1 MILLIS
7 KHEVKKVVRKKSL
20 REAYGRELVEA
31 AKKDSR
37 IVVLDADL
45 CESTMTCYME
55 QEIPQRFFEMGISE
69 QNMVSVAAGLALA
82 GKVPFVNSFSVF
94 TTGQPYNQIRQGVA
108 LPKLSVK
115 IFGSSCGLSDAGDG
129 ATHQS
134 VEDIAIMRA
143 IPNMTVI
150 VPVDAIETK
159 KVVRAVIEYPG
170 PVYVRISRAPLPIL
184 TEEDTPF
191 QIGKMSLIKDGS
203 DITIFA
209 CGLMVYQALRAREVL
224 ADRGISVRVVNVN
237 TIKPLDR
244 ETLKK
249 YSQGTKG
256 VITAEEHSIIGG
268 LGGAVTE
275 ALSNQMVRIE
285 RVGIEDVFGQSAQTH
300 EELLEYYSLTPEN
313 IIEKAEGLVKY
324 K

>member
-7 KHEVKKVVRKKSL
+7 KHEVKKLVRKKSL
-20 REAYGRELVEA
+20 REAYGRELVKA

-69 QNMVSVAAGLALA
+69 QNMVSVAAGLALV

-108 LPKLSVK
+108 LPKLNVK

-159 KVVRAVIEYPG
+159 KVVRAIIEYPG
-170 PVYVRISRAPLPIL
+170 PVYVRISRTPLPIL

-209 CGLMVYQALRAREVL
+209 CGLMVYQVLRAREIL
-224 ADRGISVRVVNVN
+224 TDRGISVRVVNVN

-244 ETLKK
+244 EAIKK
-249 YSQGTKG
+249 YSKGVKG

-268 LGGAVTE
+268 LGGAIIE
-275 ALSNQMVRIE
+275 ALSNQMVRVE

-300 EELLEYYSLTPEN
+300 KELLEYYSLTPEN

>member
-1 MILLIS
+1 M
-7 KHEVKKVVRKKSL
+7 VRKKSL

-69 QNMVSVAAGLALA
+69 QNMVSVAAGLALV
-82 GKVPFVNSFSVF
+82 GKGPFVNSFSVF

-108 LPKLSVK
+108 LPKLNVK

-134 VEDIAIMRA
+134 VEDIAIMRV

-170 PVYVRISRAPLPIL
+170 PVYVRISRTPLPIL

-191 QIGKMSLIKDGS
+191 QIGKMSLVKDGS

-209 CGLMVYQALRAREVL
+209 CGLMVYQALRAREIL

-244 ETLKK
+244 EAIKK
-249 YSQGTKG
+249 YSKG
-256 VITAEEHSIIGG
+256 AKGIITAEEHSIIGG
-268 LGGAVTE
+268 LGGAVIE
-275 ALSNQMVRIE
+275 ALSNQMVRVE

-300 EELLEYYSLTPEN
+300 EELLEHYSLTSEN

>member
-1 MILLIS
+1 M
-7 KHEVKKVVRKKSL
+7 VRKKSL
-20 REAYGRELVEA
+20 REAYGRELVEV

-69 QNMVSVAAGLALA
+69 QNMVSVAAGLALV

-108 LPKLSVK
+108 LPKLNVK

-134 VEDIAIMRA
+134 VEDIAIMRV

-170 PVYVRISRAPLPIL
+170 PVYVRISRTPLPIL

-191 QIGKMSLIKDGS
+191 QIGKMSLVKDGS

-209 CGLMVYQALRAREVL
+209 CGLMVYQALRAREIL

-244 ETLKK
+244 EAIKK
-249 YSQGTKG
+249 YSKG
-256 VITAEEHSIIGG
+256 AKGIITAEEHSIIGG
-268 LGGAVTE
+268 LGGAVIE
-275 ALSNQMVRIE
+275 ALSNQMVRVE

-300 EELLEYYSLTPEN
+300 EELLEHYSLTSEN

>member
-1 MILLIS
+1 VKELI
-7 KHEVKKVVRKKSL
+7 RKENL
-20 REAYGRELVEA
+20 REAYGRELIEI
-31 AKKDSR
+31 AKKNPR

-45 CESTMTCYME
+45 CGSTMTCYME
-55 QEIPQRFFEMGISE
+55 QEIPQRFFEMGIAE
-69 QNMVSVAAGLALA
+69 QNMLSIAAGLALV

-94 TTGQPYNQIRQGVA
+94 TTGQPFNQIRQGIA
-108 LPKLSVK
+108 LPKLNVK

-143 IPNMTVI
+143 IPNMSVI
-150 VPVDAIETK
+150 IPVDAIETK
-159 KVVRAVIEYPG
+159 KVVRAVVEYPG
-170 PVYVRISRAPLPIL
+170 PVYARISRTSLPIL

-191 QIGKMSLIKDGS
+191 QIGKISLIKDGF

-224 ADRGISVRVVNVN
+224 DNKGISVRVVNVS

-244 ETLKK
+244 ETVKI
-249 YSQGTKG
+249 YSKGMKG

-268 LGGAVTE
+268 LGGAITE

-285 RVGIEDVFGQSAQTH
+285 RVGIKDTFGQSAQTH
-300 EELLEYYSLTPEN
+300 EELLEHYSLMPEN
-313 IIEKAEGLVKY
+313 IIEKADGLIKY

>member
-1 MILLIS
+1 M
-7 KHEVKKVVRKKSL
+7 VRKKSL

-37 IVVLDADL
+37 IVVSDADL

-69 QNMVSVAAGLALA
+69 QNMVSVAAGLALV

-108 LPKLSVK
+108 LPKLNVK

-170 PVYVRISRAPLPIL
+170 PVYVRISRTPLPIL

-209 CGLMVYQALRAREVL
+209 CGLMVYQALRAREIL

-237 TIKPLDR
+237 TIKPLAR
-244 ETLKK
+244 EAIKK
-249 YSQGTKG
+249 YSKG
-256 VITAEEHSIIGG
+256 AKGIITAEEHSIIGG
-268 LGGAVTE
+268 LGGAVIE
-275 ALSNQMVRIE
+275 ALSNQMVRVE

-300 EELLEYYSLTPEN
+300 EELLEHYSLTSEN

>member
-1 MILLIS
+1 L
-7 KHEVKKVVRKKSL
+7 VRKKSL
-20 REAYGRELVEA
+20 REAYGRELVEV

-69 QNMVSVAAGLALA
+69 QNMVSVAAGLALV

-108 LPKLSVK
+108 LPKLNVK

-170 PVYVRISRAPLPIL
+170 PVYVRISRTSLPIL

-191 QIGKMSLIKDGS
+191 QIGKVSLIKDGS

-209 CGLMVYQALRAREVL
+209 CGLMVYQALRAREIL

-244 ETLKK
+244 EAIKK
-249 YSQGTKG
+249 YSKGAKG

-268 LGGAVTE
+268 LGGAVSE

-300 EELLEYYSLTPEN
+300 EELLEHYSLTSEN
-313 IIEKAEGLVKY
+313 IIEKAEGLIKY

>member
-1 MILLIS
+1 
-7 KHEVKKVVRKKSL
+7 
-20 REAYGRELVEA
+20 
-31 AKKDSR
+31 
-37 IVVLDADL
+37 
-45 CESTMTCYME
+45 
-55 QEIPQRFFEMGISE
+55 
-69 QNMVSVAAGLALA
+69 
-82 GKVPFVNSFSVF
+82 
-94 TTGQPYNQIRQGVA
+94 
-108 LPKLSVK
+108 
-115 IFGSSCGLSDAGDG
+115 
-129 ATHQS
+129 

-170 PVYVRISRAPLPIL
+170 PVYVRISRTPLPIL

-209 CGLMVYQALRAREVL
+209 CGLMVYQALRAREIL
-224 ADRGISVRVVNVN
+224 AYRGVSVRVVNVN

-244 ETLKK
+244 EAIKK
-249 YSQGTKG
+249 YSKGAKG

-268 LGGAVTE
+268 LGGAVIE
-275 ALSNQMVRIE
+275 ALSNQMVRVE

-300 EELLEYYSLTPEN
+300 KELLEYYSLTPEN

>member
-1 MILLIS
+1 M
-7 KHEVKKVVRKKSL
+7 VRKKSL

-69 QNMVSVAAGLALA
+69 QNMVSVAAGLALV

-108 LPKLSVK
+108 LPKLNVK

-134 VEDIAIMRA
+134 VEDIAIMRV

-170 PVYVRISRAPLPIL
+170 PVYVRISRTPLPIL

-191 QIGKMSLIKDGS
+191 QIGKMSLVKDGS

-209 CGLMVYQALRAREVL
+209 CGLMVYQALRAREIL

-244 ETLKK
+244 EAIKK
-249 YSQGTKG
+249 YSKG
-256 VITAEEHSIIGG
+256 AKGIITAEEHSIIGG
-268 LGGAVTE
+268 LGGAVIE
-275 ALSNQMVRIE
+275 ALSNQMVRVE

-300 EELLEYYSLTPEN
+300 EELLEHYSLTSEN

>member
-1 MILLIS
+1 MILPIS
-7 KHEVKKVVRKKSL
+7 KHEVKKLIRKESL
-20 REAYGRELVEA
+20 REAYGRELVEI

-69 QNMVSVAAGLALA
+69 QNMVSVAAGLALV

-108 LPKLSVK
+108 LPKLNVK

-170 PVYVRISRAPLPIL
+170 PVYVRISRTPLPIL
-184 TEEDTPF
+184 TEENTPF

-209 CGLMVYQALRAREVL
+209 CGLMVYQALRAREIL
-224 ADRGISVRVVNVN
+224 ADRGISVRVVNVS

-244 ETLKK
+244 ETVKI
-249 YSQGTKG
+249 YVQEVKG

-268 LGGAVTE
+268 LGGAVSE

-300 EELLEYYSLTPEN
+300 EELLEHYSLTSEN
-313 IIEKAEGLVKY
+313 IIEKAEELIKY

>member
-1 MILLIS
+1 MILLIP
-7 KHEVKKVVRKKSL
+7 KHEVKKLVRKKSL
-20 REAYGRELVEA
+20 REAYGRELVEV

-55 QEIPQRFFEMGISE
+55 QEIPQRFFEMGIAE
-69 QNMVSVAAGLALA
+69 QNMLSVAAGLALV

-94 TTGQPYNQIRQGVA
+94 TTGQPFNQIRQGIA
-108 LPKLSVK
+108 LPKLNVK

-134 VEDIAIMRA
+134 VEDIAIMRV
-143 IPNMTVI
+143 IPNMSVI
-150 VPVDAIETK
+150 IPVDAIETK
-159 KVVRAVIEYPG
+159 KVVRAVVEYPG
-170 PVYVRISRAPLPIL
+170 PVYVRISRTPLPIL

-191 QIGKMSLIKDGS
+191 QIGKISLIEDGF

-224 ADRGISVRVVNVN
+224 ADKGISVRVVNVS

-244 ETLKK
+244 ETVKI
-249 YSQGTKG
+249 YCQGVKG

-268 LGGAVTE
+268 LGGAITE
-275 ALSNQMVRIE
+275 TLSNQMVRIE
-285 RVGIEDVFGQSAQTH
+285 RVGIKDTFGQSAQTH
-300 EELLEYYSLTPEN
+300 EELLEHYSLIPEN
-313 IIEKAEGLVKY
+313 IIEKAEELIKY